1 MSRPQSLGCAP
12 NNSSKPTPLRGAS
25 GVRAHVMLVLNAD
38 DFYHDG
44 RGPKLLKVHLANG
57 SAHLLAIDF
66 RSPGSDE
73 TKHLKFTGAQAFMFT
88 PDEVVSYPTPVDWGA
103 TERGALVSLG
113 RSDWLESF
121 SPIHLTDCAHI
132 LLAWEGSRVGPNNS
146 FKPNLSACAAKSA

>member
-1 MSRPQSLGCAP
+1 
-12 NNSSKPTPLRGAS
+12 
-25 GVRAHVMLVLNAD
+25 MLVLNAD

-132 LLAWEGSRVGPNNS
+132 QAMFYDELLDVICKDVTVGLGGFSGGP
-146 FKPNLSACAAKSA
+146 